1 MKKKKK
7 DSRDRVLQT
16 RFWVGCASP
25 APLVGWH
32 LKQQQEHFRSPPT
45 PETFLPPSLSCLF
58 AAFFLSFPPL
68 PLLFVYPLI
77 SSLLCRRN
85 QKSHTCCIKANYCLR
100 CVYMY
105 LCILFFHKIVFRL
118 YLYLSYAFTLNVIIF
133 SIVVSECCLP
143 LIPRANIVFL

>member
-7 DSRDRVLQT
+7 DSRARVLQT

-32 LKQQQEHFRSPPT
+32 LKKREEHFRSPT
-45 PETFLPPSLSCLF
+45 TRDLPASFPLLPLF

-68 PLLFVYPLI
+68 PLLFVYPFI